1 MYVPVFGFKYFGCIT
16 WTRNDGF
23 YMNSVFKF
31 LRSPLLFSAAVAL
44 FYYISLYGRVM
55 HLMNGSTLFALS
67 FTCWWTFSLFLTWT
81 LKNTAAVSIGVQVYI
96 WPPLLNS
103 LVVYLGVELP
113 KHRIIQFS
121 HSVMSDSLWPHEVQ
135 HTRLPYPSRT
145 PGAFSNLCPSSWWC
159 HPTISSSV
167 IPFCSC
173 LQSFPASGSFPK
185 SQFFTS
191 GGQSIGVSASV
202 SVLPMNIQ
210 GWFPLGLT
218 GWISL
223 QSKGFSRVFSNTTV
237 QKHHFFSTQFSL

>member
-1 MYVPVFGFKYFGCIT
+1 MSVPVFGFKYFGCIT
-16 WTRNDGF
+16 WIRIDWL
-23 YMNSVFKF
+23 YINSVFKF

-55 HLMNGSTLFALS
+55 HLMDGSTLFALP
-67 FTCWWTFSLFLTWT
+67 FTCWWTFSLFLTWA
-81 LKNTAAVSIGVQVYI
+81 LKNTAAVNISVQVYI
-96 WPPLLNS
+96 WTPLLNS
-103 LVVYLGVELP
+103 LDVYLGVE
-113 KHRIIQFS
+113 FS
-121 HSVMSDSLWPHEVQ
+121 KQDNSVQSLSHVRLFLTPWSAAHQASLSITNSWSLLKLMSIELVM
-135 HTRLPYPSRT
+135 L
-145 PGAFSNLCPSSWWC
+145 SNNLILCY
-159 HPTISSSV
+159 
-167 IPFCSC
+167 PFCSC